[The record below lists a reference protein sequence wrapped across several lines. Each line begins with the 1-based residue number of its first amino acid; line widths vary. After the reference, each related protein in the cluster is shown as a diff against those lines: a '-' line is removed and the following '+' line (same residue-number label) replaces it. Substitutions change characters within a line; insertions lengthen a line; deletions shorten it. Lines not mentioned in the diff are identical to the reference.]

1 MHTSIT
7 ARRAALVAAPLLL
20 LGLTACGGGAVQG
33 TVESPAAS
41 TSSSTPATPS
51 STAEPAPSSSTAE
64 PADES
69 SSPEETATPTDL
81 ELPALAGYEYADPP
95 GGFDSMAETLTDTG
109 MISGV
114 EVTGVEKDGDLAAVV
129 IAAQYNDGLVDAFA
143 GMPAKSLL
151 ESVAAGA
158 KPSLTGKVTQK
169 FAKVDGTDVLLLS
182 TSTVSVAIVYFDDGL
197 LAQMYGPDKDELLTV
212 ATAFVKAR
220 NAG

>member
-1 MHTSIT
+1 MPHTSAT

-20 LGLTACGGGAVQG
+20 LGLTACGGGTVQQG
-33 TVESPAAS
+33 TVASP
-41 TSSSTPATPS
+41 TSSSSAPATPS
-51 STAEPAPSSSTAE
+51 STAEPSSSIPE
-64 PADES
+64 PSEES
-69 SSPEETATPTDL
+69 SSAEETATPTEL
-81 ELPALAGYEYADPP
+81 ELPALPGYDYSEPP
-95 GGFDSMAETLTDTG
+95 SGFDSMAETLTDTG

-114 EVTGVEKDGDLAAVV
+114 KVAGVDKDGDLAAVV

-143 GMPAKSLL
+143 GMPAKSVL

-169 FAKVDGTDVLLLS
+169 FTKVDGTDVLLLS
-182 TSTVSVAIVYFDDGL
+182 TAAVSVAIVYFDDGL
-197 LAQMYGPDKDELLTV
+197 LAQMYGPDKDELLKV